1 METNFFT
8 TIKDLPRAGVWKIT
22 IAIDEDGKMLV
33 SLLLEKE
40 KEGNSLAPMI
50 FNGTAQELDEG
61 FFDAVCEPVKSTSEL
76 FANIDAHLLS
86 VEKAKKDFKTKEH
99 KNSAEGSASTKSE
112 DRAERKKRYDDLIE
126 KAKNL
131 NSACKYAEALA
142 ILPSVDDF
150 PEKEEEL
157 GGLRRKL
164 EERNKQMA
172 LL

>member
-22 IAIDEDGKMLV
+22 VAIGDDGNMLV

-40 KEGNSLAPMI
+40 KNGKTLAPMV
-50 FNGTAQELDEG
+50 FNGSPQELDEG
-61 FFDAVCEPVKSTSEL
+61 FFSSIAEPVKSTSEL

-86 VEKAKKDFKTKEH
+86 IEKAKNDLKPNGEK
-99 KNSAEGSASTKSE
+99 KNNESSASPKSE
-112 DRAERKKRYDDLIE
+112 DKIERKKRYDDLIE

-131 NSACKYAEALA
+131 NSACKYTEALA
-142 ILPSVDDF
+142 ILPSNEDF

-157 GGLRRKL
+157 NGLRKKL

>member
-8 TIKDLPRAGVWKIT
+8 TINGLPRAGVWKIT
-22 IAIDEDGKMLV
+22 IAKSENGQMLV

-40 KEGNSLAPMI
+40 KNGTPIAPMI
-50 FNGTAQELDEG
+50 FNGSPQELDEG
-61 FFDAVCEPVKSTSEL
+61 FFGAVAKPVKSTSEL

-86 VEKAKKDFKTKEH
+86 IEKAKKEIKPKEQRQ
-99 KNSAEGSASTKSE
+99 NGENTVTSKSE
-112 DRAERKKRYDDLIE
+112 DKTERKKRYDDLIE

-142 ILPSVDDF
+142 VLPRNEDF

-157 GGLRRKL
+157 NGLRRKL
-164 EERNKQMA
+164 GERNKQMA

>member
-8 TIKDLPRAGVWKIT
+8 TINGLPRAGVWKIT
-22 IAIDEDGKMLV
+22 IAMNEDGNMLV

-40 KEGNSLAPMI
+40 RDGKPIAPMV
-50 FNGTAQELDEG
+50 FNGSPQELDEG
-61 FFDAVCEPVKSTSEL
+61 FFRAVAEPVKSTSEL

-86 VEKAKKDFKTKEH
+86 IEKAKRELKPKEQ
-99 KNSAEGSASTKSE
+99 KQNGENPVTPKSE
-112 DRAERKKRYDDLIE
+112 DKAERKKRYDDLIE

-142 ILPSVDDF
+142 VLPNNEDF

-157 GGLRRKL
+157 GGLRKKL
-164 EERNKQMA
+164 AERNKQMA